1 MNAVA
6 PIQINQ
12 ARSVIER
19 LAPEFA
25 KALPPG
31 VSADRFRR
39 VCLTSIQ
46 QNEKLL
52 ECSPDSLWAAC
63 MKAAQDGLMPDG
75 REGAIVP
82 RWNNRKRTS
91 EAHWMPMV
99 AGLIAKAKRKGSVVS
114 LSAQIVYEGERFQ
127 VLLGDEDRIDHARE
141 ISKVQQGKEIAV
153 YAIATMKDGSKE
165 REVMSWDEVMQ
176 VADMSQKDKEGNL
189 GNVWR
194 TWRGEMARKS
204 CIRRLSKRLPSLDDG
219 DDDLRRTIERV
230 DELYD
235 FKRAEISA
243 PVERKMSL
251 AYEPAIPNGIS
262 LEQETV
268 GAMSSLDEDLQ
279 SDQIP
284 DFDTPPPPKKS
295 GLEKATDWL
304 APVNAGLD
312 AVIDQDGYNAVMQVP
327 KLRQGLVAI
336 ERDYPALYATYETA
350 RAGAMERI
358 VPKHEPDYFEGEQT
372 DEEAA

>member
-31 VSADRFRR
+31 VSSDRFRR

-82 RWNNRKRTS
+82 RWNSRKRYS

-127 VLLGDEDRIDHARE
+127 VLLGDEDRIDHARD

-235 FKRAEISA
+235 FKRAEITA
-243 PVERKMSL
+243 PAERKMSL
-251 AYEPAIPNGIS
+251 AYEPAIPNVIP

-268 GAMSSLDEDLQ
+268 GDQSSLDEDLQ

-284 DFDTPPPPKKS
+284 EFDMPPPPPKPKVTPAQWVEAVLARIMS
-295 GLEKATDWL
+295 VLNVEDFNAIQQERNHGLAVAKLKTDSPEL
-304 APVNAGLD
+304 FEQYQNGCRVTLD
-312 AVIDQDGYNAVMQVP
+312 RLTADDQAD
-327 KLRQGLVAI
+327 
-336 ERDYPALYATYETA
+336 
-350 RAGAMERI
+350 
-358 VPKHEPDYFEGEQT
+358 EQT
-372 DEEAA
+372 DTDSEAA